1 MSKVAKNIKN
11 NVVSGW
17 VVVSVECKVRTEQP
31 TIQKT
36 KPLAENL
43 NANLPAFAKKSKL
56 FVAKYLKALNCPTF
70 TYYNVRTY
78 FTNVWQGIDLI

>member
-1 MSKVAKNIKN
+1 MGSARKAKSQA
-11 NVVSGW
+11 VVFHQ
-17 VVVSVECKVRTEQP
+17 RPEQP

-70 TYYNVRTY
+70 TYYNVRT
-78 FTNVWQGIDLI
+78 